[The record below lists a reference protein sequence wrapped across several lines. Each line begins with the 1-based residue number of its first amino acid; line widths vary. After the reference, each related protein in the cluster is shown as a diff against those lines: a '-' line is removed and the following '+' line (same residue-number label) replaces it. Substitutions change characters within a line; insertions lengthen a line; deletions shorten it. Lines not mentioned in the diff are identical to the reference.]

1 MALITYSNGK
11 KSLDSTQ
18 LLQTIQM
25 QMASI
30 CKDWNI
36 PYLDLSD
43 IKNPA
48 DIPAKLEE
56 IVPKIILTSIEDISN
71 HAVQSQLQTLNVSYI
86 AIDECQVKSNNM
98 MVLPIWYCIW
108 ETLWSLEISMAES
121 SPNMYKEENFHNL
134 LDTIFFMKFI
144 PG

>member
-1 MALITYSNGK
+1 
-11 KSLDSTQ
+11 
-18 LLQTIQM
+18 M

-108 ETLWSLEISMAES
+108 ETLWSLEISMAEP
-121 SPNMYKEENFHNL
+121 SPNMYKEDNFHNL
-134 LDTIFFMKFI
+134 LDIRLLKLYLSNGGPTLYLKQEI
-144 PG
+144 